1 MKIVTVKIKPGA
13 SETKILSQ
21 NENKLEVAVAASPEQ
36 NKANIELLKFLTKHF
51 KSKVKIIRGLHSREK
66 IIKVD

>member
-21 NENKLEVAVAASPEQ
+21 NENKLEVAVAAPPEQ

-51 KSKVKIIRGLHSREK
+51 KSKSKLLEVSTLGEK
-66 IIKVD
+66 LLR